1 MEIEEGNKI
10 EIINTIE
17 NKNEIYKKNKRL
29 YLSYIVTIVQ
39 FIAMILQIIK
49 YGTSGKAMVSGWSK
63 VMQNLICGTTMIYLK
78 CSSYDIEFNNKW
90 HVTVF
95 TLQRLILFGGLIFMI
110 YTDSKNEFES
120 FKF

>member
-49 YGTSGKAMVSGWSK
+49 YGISGKAMVSGWSK

>member
-1 MEIEEGNKI
+1 MEIEHGNTI

-63 VMQNLICGTTMIYLK
+63 VMQNLICGT
-78 CSSYDIEFNNKW
+78 N
-90 HVTVF
+90 
-95 TLQRLILFGGLIFMI
+95 
-110 YTDSKNEFES
+110 FES
-120 FKF
+120 GHNKHTQGISIGIC

>member
-1 MEIEEGNKI
+1 MEIEQGNTI
-10 EIINTIE
+10 ENINTTE
-17 NKNEIYKKNKRL
+17 NKNEIYKKTKRL

-49 YGTSGKAMVSGWSK
+49 YGISGKAMVSGWSK

-110 YTDSKNEFES
+110 YTDSKNDFES

>member
-1 MEIEEGNKI
+1 MDIEHGNTIK
-10 EIINTIE
+10 IINTTE

-49 YGTSGKAMVSGWSK
+49 YGTSGQAMISGWSK

-78 CSSYDIEFNNKW
+78 FSSYDIEFNNKW
-90 HVTVF
+90 HVMVF

-110 YTDSKNEFES
+110 YTDSKNDFES

>member
-90 HVTVF
+90 HVMVF

>member
-1 MEIEEGNKI
+1 MEIEHGNTI

-90 HVTVF
+90 HVMVF

-110 YTDSKNEFES
+110 YTDSKNDFES

>member
-1 MEIEEGNKI
+1 MEIEHGNTI

-90 HVTVF
+90 HVMVF

-110 YTDSKNEFES
+110 YTDSKNNFES